1 MLCCALILAVFGVPL
16 AALRALFKPQ
26 ATSPLS
32 WRLVPGVEGE
42 RHERAATTAPV
53 SSFVR
58 KRARSFLYAGA
69 GLSYMVRHEQSCVL
83 HAAATVSVVACG
95 WWLDISRED
104 WRWIAAALA
113 AVWSAEAF
121 NTAIEKAC
129 DALSPQYNIHVRIAK
144 DTAAGGVLLI
154 SIGAAV
160 TGLLTLCPY
169 FASAYRLEA
178 LPVFDI
184 PMCRTG
190 S

>member
-1 MLCCALILAVFGVPL
+1 
-16 AALRALFKPQ
+16 
-26 ATSPLS
+26 
-32 WRLVPGVEGE
+32 
-42 RHERAATTAPV
+42 
-53 SSFVR
+53 VR

-69 GLSYMVRHEQSCVL
+69 GIGYMVRHEQSCLL
-83 HAAATVSVVACG
+83 HAAATVAVVAWG
-95 WWLDISRED
+95 WWLEISRED

-121 NTAIEKAC
+121 NTAVEKTC
-129 DALSPQYNIHVRIAK
+129 DALSPQFNVHVRAAK
-144 DTAAGGVLLI
+144 DTAAGAVLLV

-160 TGLLTLCPY
+160 TGLLTLWPY
-169 FASAYRLEA
+169 LASASSLQA